1 MIVLVMNSWAF
12 TFTTVLDFQD
22 SFATV
27 QQYSFPSVVLTSEL
41 KDDVHVALL
50 AVYDYVATGDAASK
64 TVYQDQFTE
73 AIRTEYELFQLSQ
86 TNTDFEFTQQFNEK
100 LLAVYNQ
107 ADELVVLYE
116 QNPDTTAV
124 REKLA
129 TLNTARADFNSFVET
144 EITNQISLQIDQ
156 ANSNITSTVQTIQL
170 YLVGVS
176 ALVLL
181 IIVFVAAFI
190 STNITKPIRSL
201 TQAAQDFGRGEFHK
215 VTIHRNDELGLF
227 AKTFNTM
234 AANIQ
239 ASQKALEEEL
249 TKTRELDRQKSEFL
263 SIAAHQLRT
272 PMAGIRWVSQML
284 YDGDMGDLN
293 KEQKHH
299 LGNAL
304 ENITRMINL
313 INDLLDVTKIEEQ
326 KFNYKFVV
334 TDLVALIK
342 EQITQLANLAKEL
355 RITVRFTYEP
365 AGEIPA
371 EVDVEKMSL
380 VINNLIDN
388 AIKYSKPNGVV
399 EIHIAKHGSTI
410 HGYVKDHGV
419 GIPTKSQTEVFT
431 KFFRGPNILKMV
443 TEGSGLGLFL
453 VKDIISKH
461 DGKVWFESQENIG
474 TTVFFDIPIAQL
486 KPDAR
491 PTLPA
496 QP

>member
-1 MIVLVMNSWAF
+1 MIILVMNSWAF

-27 QQYSFPSVVLTSEL
+27 QQYAFPSVVLTSEL

-50 AVYDYVATGDAASK
+50 AVYDYIATGNTTSK

-107 ADELVVLYE
+107 ADELVTLYE
-116 QNPDTTAV
+116 QSPDQAAV

-129 TLNTARADFNSFVET
+129 TLNAARVDFNSFVET
-144 EITNQISLQIDQ
+144 EITHQISSQIDQ
-156 ANSNITSTVQTIQL
+156 ANTTITSTVQTIQL

-176 ALVLL
+176 ALVVL

-201 TQAAQDFGRGEFHK
+201 TQAAQDFGKGQFHK

-239 ASQKALEEEL
+239 ASQAALKEEL
-249 TKTRELDRQKSEFL
+249 TKTKELDRQKSEFL

-284 YDGDMGDLN
+284 FDGDMGDLN

-304 ENITRMINL
+304 ENINRMINL

-326 KFNYKFVV
+326 KFNYKFAV
-334 TDLVALIK
+334 TDMVALIK
-342 EQITQLANLAKEL
+342 EQIHQLANLAKEL
-355 RITVRFTYEP
+355 TITVHFTYEP
-365 AGEIPA
+365 AGEILA
-371 EVDVEKMSL
+371 EVDVEKMNI

-388 AIKYSKPNGVV
+388 AIKYSQPNGVV
-399 EIHIAKHGSTI
+399 EIHITKHGSNI

-419 GIPTKSQTEVFT
+419 GIPTKSQSEVFT

-453 VKDIISKH
+453 VKDIMTKH
-461 DGKVWFESQENIG
+461 DGKVWFESQAGVG
-474 TTVFFDIPIAQL
+474 TTFFFDLPIAQT
-486 KPDAR
+486 KADAR
-491 PTLPA
+491 PTLPP